1 VGVRAIASIAVA
13 TTFPCGLLVDCAG
26 MAVHVMFTSWTL
38 AIASLVLCKCL
49 GISPAWFSS
58 DLVNPG
64 TGLSNTGPLDSGLV
78 PCQFVVEH
86 IAEWIYQVIEKIEQR
101 MGLESG
107 GVDRLGVHA

>member
-1 VGVRAIASIAVA
+1 MGIRDPSRITLATIFSCGV
-13 TTFPCGLLVDCAG
+13 LVDCAG
-26 MAVHVMFTSWTL
+26 VALHNMFTYGTL
-38 AIASLVLCKCL
+38 DIASLVLCKCL

-58 DLVNPG
+58 DLVDPG

-107 GVDRLGVHA
+107 GVERLGVHA